1 MKYRDLLKGYK
12 TLQSKVESISKELEE
27 SKIREKLLYEEN
39 LKLKQEKRMLK
50 KKLEDV
56 NSYKID
62 DKYTGDI
69 IRFINLKL

>member
-62 DKYTGDI
+62 DKYTDDI
-69 IRFINLKL
+69 IRLINLKL

>member
-1 MKYRDLLKGYK
+1 M
-12 TLQSKVESISKELEE
+12 QSKVESISKELEE

-62 DKYTGDI
+62 DKYADDI
-69 IRFINLKL
+69 IRLINLKL

>member
-1 MKYRDLLKGYK
+1 M
-12 TLQSKVESISKELEE
+12 QSKVESISKELEE

-62 DKYTGDI
+62 DKYTDDI
-69 IRFINLKL
+69 IRLINLKL